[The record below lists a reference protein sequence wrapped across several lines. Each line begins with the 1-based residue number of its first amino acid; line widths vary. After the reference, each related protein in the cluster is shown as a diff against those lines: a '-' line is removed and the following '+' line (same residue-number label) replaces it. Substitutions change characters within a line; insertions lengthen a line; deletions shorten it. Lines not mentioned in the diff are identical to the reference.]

1 MTNDEMPDPNS
12 ASGSS
17 QVLEELA
24 TQNGLIASSET
35 KIGDALWNYTMA
47 VVTLC
52 AQIADTSADASSGR
66 SPGDHIRAELLD
78 YRARQARASAP

>member
-1 MTNDEMPDPNS
+1 MINGDIPDPNS
-12 ASGSS
+12 ASGPS

-24 TQNGLIASSET
+24 AQYGLIASGET
-35 KIGDALWNYTMA
+35 KIGDALWSYTMA

-52 AQIADTSADASSGR
+52 AQIADTRADASSGR

-78 YRARQARASAP
+78 YRVSQARANVP

>member
-1 MTNDEMPDPNS
+1 
-12 ASGSS
+12 
-17 QVLEELA
+17 VLEELA
-24 TQNGLIASSET
+24 TQYGLIASGET
-35 KIGDALWNYTMA
+35 QIDDALWSYTMA

-78 YRARQARASAP
+78 YRVRQARASAP